1 MAVSTVETIVA
12 NPARK
17 RTRMATRMT
26 LKQRLHFGTARQ
38 RAAAK
43 ASLRA
48 SRKRKPNAS
57 RRRASSRPRHRRR
70 TQNPGEIIAMTLG
83 NPARKKGRKRMA
95 ATKRRR
101 RHASRA
107 NAGHRRRRRAPVMH
121 HRRRHH
127 NPSRRVYNRGRRR
140 VYNRGRRR
148 VYNPAG
154 YSWGGVFELG
164 AGAVVGSA
172 LSSAGTQLVLGTS
185 NTGFVGYAGNLIATL
200 VLSWLG
206 SMGPLRKFRGFSPG
220 VLAGGVGALIKRIIS
235 DYSLFGGYT
244 ASLGMGDYMV
254 SNWVTPQ
261 RLISDF
267 RSLTDSNYGQGQWGL
282 QSAPPALTI
291 SSSGVSTAGMGLD
304 GSSGGGSVGY

>member
-17 RTRMATRMT
+17 RHHQMARHMT

-43 ASLRA
+43 ASLRGA
-48 SRKRKPNAS
+48 RKRKRNAH
-57 RRRASSRPRHRRR
+57 RPVSRPHRKRR

-95 ATKRRR
+95 ATKHRR

-107 NAGHRRRRRAPVMH
+107 NAGHRRRRRTHTVH

-127 NPSRRVYNRGRRR
+127 ANPARRVYNRSRRHHTMHRRR
-140 VYNRGRRR
+140 HHS
-148 VYNPAG
+148 NPAG
-154 YSWGGVFELG
+154 YGWGGVFELG
-164 AGAVVGSA
+164 AGAVVGST

-185 NTGFVGYAGNLIATL
+185 NTGFVGYAGNLISTL

-206 SMGPLRKFRGFSPG
+206 SMGPLRKFKGFAPG
-220 VLAGGVGALIKRIIS
+220 ILAGGIGGLIKRIIS

-254 SNWVTPQ
+254 ANWVTPQ
-261 RLISDF
+261 RLTADF
-267 RSLTDSNYGQGQWGL
+267 RSLTDATVGQGQWGL
-282 QSAPPALTI
+282 QAPTM
-291 SSSGVSTAGMGLD
+291 SSSGVSTRGLGLEGD
-304 GSSGGGSVGY
+304 PGTYGTVGY

>member
-1 MAVSTVETIVA
+1 
-12 NPARK
+12 
-17 RTRMATRMT
+17 
-26 LKQRLHFGTARQ
+26 
-38 RAAAK
+38 
-43 ASLRA
+43 
-48 SRKRKPNAS
+48 
-57 RRRASSRPRHRRR
+57 
-70 TQNPGEIIAMTLG
+70 
-83 NPARKKGRKRMA
+83 MA

-107 NAGHRRRRRAPVMH
+107 NAGHRRVH
-121 HRRRHH
+121 HRVHHRKRHH
-127 NPSRRVYNRGRRR
+127 RANPSRRVYNRGRRR
-140 VYNRGRRR
+140 VYNRGRRRR

-185 NTGFVGYAGNLIATL
+185 NTGFVGYTGNLITTL

-220 VLAGGVGALIKRIIS
+220 ILAGGVGALIKRIIS

-282 QSAPPALTI
+282 QSAPPALAM

>member
-1 MAVSTVETIVA
+1 MAVSTVETIIA

-17 RTRMATRMT
+17 RSHMARRMT

-43 ASLRA
+43 ASLRG
-48 SRKRKPNAS
+48 SRKRKRNTAH
-57 RRRASSRPRHRRR
+57 RKRTSSRPRKR
-70 TQNPGEIIAMTLG
+70 TQNPGEIIALTLG
-83 NPARKKGRKRMA
+83 NPARKKGRNRMA

-101 RHASRA
+101 RHASKT
-107 NAGHRRRRRAPVMH
+107 NAGHRHRRKHTVH

-127 NPSRRVYNRGRRR
+127 KPNPARRVYNRSRRHHT
-140 VYNRGRRR
+140 RRHH
-148 VYNPAG
+148 NPAG

-185 NTGFVGYAGNLIATL
+185 NTGMVGYAGNLISTL

-206 SMGPLRKFRGFSPG
+206 SMGPLRKFKGFGPG
-220 VLAGGVGALIKRIIS
+220 ILAGGVGALIKRIIS

-254 SNWVTPQ
+254 SNWVAPQ
-261 RLISDF
+261 RLVSDF
-267 RSLTDSNYGQGQWGL
+267 RSLTEANVGQGQWGF
-282 QSAPPALTI
+282 QGPPALAM
-291 SSSGVSTAGMGLD
+291 SSSGVSTTGMGID
-304 GSSGGGSVGY
+304 GQGSSASLGY